1 MVEEKNEKKGKESKT
16 VPSPNGKRRW
26 LIRICGVGL
35 LILALTI
42 GIPYLLHALSHES
55 TDDAFIDG
63 TIVWIS
69 PRISGTV
76 TKVLTDD
83 NQWVRAGEPLVA
95 LDPGDCKVRY
105 DAATA
110 AVKAAEASVVAA
122 EAMVKTAEA
131 ATAAAG
137 SHRDQAKAQL
147 VLAEATLS
155 QHQAEADSKKEEHQ
169 RNIKDLVRAR
179 QMAKTDTISEQ
190 GLDHALAAERM
201 SASDV
206 KAAEYKIETQK
217 AAVQQAKSALAAAE
231 DYLRQA
237 CAQTDAQRAQALKA
251 RADVDRAAAE
261 LEQSALQLS
270 YTKIIAPVDGY
281 VTKKSVEQGAFVQ
294 TGQMLMAL
302 VPSEVWVT
310 ANFKETQLTHMLVG
324 QPATIK
330 VDTFPDVTFTGHV
343 ASFQRGTGARFSL
356 LPPENATG
364 NFIKVVQRV
373 PVKIIFDKTDQLKRY
388 PLALGL
394 SVQPEVDIRANGV
407 MPGTAVGKNQ
417 PSNFDIAGKSTGAE
431 K

>member
-1 MVEEKNEKKGKESKT
+1 MVEEKNEIKRKESNIIS
-16 VPSPNGKRRW
+16 SPKGKRRW
-26 LIRICGVGL
+26 LIWICGFGL
-35 LILALTI
+35 LILALAI
-42 GIPYLLHALSHES
+42 GIPHLLHVLSHES
-55 TDDAFIDG
+55 TDDAFING

-69 PRISGTV
+69 PRISDTV
-76 TKVLTDD
+76 IKVLADD
-83 NQWVRAGEPLVA
+83 NQWVRVGDPLVE
-95 LDPGDCKVRY
+95 LDSGDFKVRN
-105 DAATA
+105 DAAIA
-110 AVKAAEASVVAA
+110 SVKAAKASVVAA
-122 EAMVKTAEA
+122 EAMIKTAES

-155 QHQAEADSKKEEHQ
+155 QHQAEAASKKEEHQ
-169 RNIKDLVRAR
+169 RNLKDLVRAR
-179 QMAKTDTISEQ
+179 EMAKTDTISEQ
-190 GLDHALAAERM
+190 GFDHALAAERM

-206 KAAEYKIETQK
+206 KAAKYKIETQK

-237 CAQTDAQRAQALKA
+237 CAQIEAQRAQALRA

-270 YTKIIAPVDGY
+270 YTKITAPVDGY
-281 VTKKSVEQGAFVQ
+281 VTRKTVEEGAFVQ

-302 VPSEVWVT
+302 VSSEVWVT
-310 ANFKETQLTHMLVG
+310 ANFKETQLTNMQVG

-373 PVKIIFDKTDQLKRY
+373 PVKIIFDQTDELKRY

-394 SVQPEVDIRANGV
+394 SVQPEVNIRAKGQ
-407 MPGTAVGKNQ
+407 TLDTTSGKGDPLNTTISAKG
-417 PSNFDIAGKSTGAE
+417 PRAAK
-431 K
+431 

>member
-1 MVEEKNEKKGKESKT
+1 MVEEKNKRKESNI
-16 VPSPNGKRRW
+16 VSSPNRRRRW
-26 LIRICGVGL
+26 LIRIIGIGS
-35 LILALTI
+35 LILALAI

-69 PRISGTV
+69 PRISDTV
-76 TKVLTDD
+76 IKVLADD
-83 NQWVRAGEPLVA
+83 NQWVQAGDPLVE
-95 LDPGDCKVRY
+95 LDPGNFKVRN
-105 DAATA
+105 DAANA
-110 AVKAAEASVVAA
+110 SLKAAKASVVAA

-131 ATAAAG
+131 AAAAAA

-155 QHQAEADSKKEEHQ
+155 QHQAEAASKKEEHQ
-169 RNIKDLVRAR
+169 RNLKDLIRAR
-179 QMAKTDTISEQ
+179 EMAKTETISEQ
-190 GLDHALAAERM
+190 GLDHAFAAERM

-206 KAAEYKIETQK
+206 KAAEYKVETQK

-237 CAQTDAQRAQALKA
+237 CAQTEAQRAQALRA

-270 YTKIIAPVDGY
+270 YTKITAPVDGH
-281 VTKKSVEQGAFVQ
+281 VTRKTVEQGAFVQ

-302 VPSEVWVT
+302 VSSEVWVT
-310 ANFKETQLTHMLVG
+310 ANFKETQLTDMRVG
-324 QPATIK
+324 QPAIIK
-330 VDTFPDVTFTGHV
+330 VDTFPDVTFSGHV

-373 PVKIIFDKTDQLKRY
+373 PVKIVFDRTDQLKSY

-394 SVQPEVDIRANGV
+394 SVQPEVNIRVKGQTLGTANGKV
-407 MPGTAVGKNQ
+407 DPSNTNTSDKSPGTPK
-417 PSNFDIAGKSTGAE
+417 
-431 K
+431 